1 MSSALRP
8 RVLAAV
14 VRREYLIAR
23 SYRLLLASEFLFGL
37 LNLALYFYI
46 SRVIEPG
53 RGADLGGAPSYFAFA
68 AVGVAFGVVF
78 QAASGALARRV
89 REEQLTGTL
98 EALVAQP
105 VASTEIALGLVGLPF
120 LFAMVRVAFYLLAA
134 ALLLGLDLSRADPLG
149 FVAVLLSAG
158 TALTGFGIALG
169 ALVLLVKRATALVGL
184 LALAT
189 TFLSGAYFPLSVLP
203 PWLEALAKLVPIRF
217 AFDGGRAALFQGGG
231 WADDVVALLLFS
243 AAALPLSLW
252 LFSRALRLTK
262 ARGSLSEY

>member
-1 MSSALRP
+1 M
-8 RVLAAV
+8 
-14 VRREYLIAR
+14 RREYLIAR
-23 SYRLLLASEFLFGL
+23 SYRLTLTFELLFGV

-53 RGADLGGAPSYFAFA
+53 RSADLDGAPSYFAFA

-105 VASTEIALGLVGLPF
+105 VAAAEIALGLVGFPF
-120 LFAMVRVAFYLLAA
+120 LFAMARVAFYLLAA
-134 ALLLGLDLSRADPLG
+134 SLLMGLDLSRADPLG
-149 FVAVLLSAG
+149 FVAVLLSAT

-169 ALVLLVKRATALVGL
+169 SLVLVMKRATALVGV

-203 PWLEALAKLVPIRF
+203 DWLEAVAKLVPIRF
-217 AFDGGRAALFQGGG
+217 AFDGGRAALFRGAG
-231 WADDVVALLLFS
+231 WGDDMLVLLVFS
-243 AAALPLSLW
+243 GAALPLSLW
-252 LFSRALRLTK
+252 LFSRALRLTQT
-262 ARGSLSEY
+262 RGTLSEY

>member
-1 MSSALRP
+1 MSSAPRA

-23 SYRLLLASEFLFGL
+23 SYRLTLASELLFGV

-46 SRVIEPG
+46 AKVIEPVG
-53 RGADLGGAPSYFAFA
+53 GADLGGAPSYFAFA

-105 VASTEIALGLVGLPF
+105 VAPAEIALGLVGFPF
-120 LFAMVRVAFYLLAA
+120 LFAMARVAFYLLAA
-134 ALLLGLDLSRADPLG
+134 ALLLGLDLSRADPVG
-149 FVAVLLSAG
+149 SVAVLLSAA

-169 ALVLLVKRATALVGL
+169 ALVLLVKRSTSLVGL

-203 PWLEALAKLVPIRF
+203 DWLEGLAKLVPIRF
-217 AFDGGRAALFQGGG
+217 AFDGARAALFRGGG
-231 WADDVVALLLFS
+231 WGGDVVALLLFS
-243 AAALPLSLW
+243 GVALPLSLW
-252 LFSRALRLTK
+252 LFSRALGLTR
-262 ARGSLSEY
+262 ARGTLSEY